1 MIELNTAYGCMHDA
15 FKNSLESSKDLTVCI
30 HVVESVTVVSSSLLK
45 NLHFNEHYLNFMD
58 QLNIE

>member
-1 MIELNTAYGCMHDA
+1 MIELNTAYGFMHLKQLKGSD
-15 FKNSLESSKDLTVCI
+15 SVYSCGTVSYCGFI
-30 HVVESVTVVSSSLLK
+30 KFIK

>member
-1 MIELNTAYGCMHDA
+1 MIELNTAYGCMHL
-15 FKNSLESSKDLTVCI
+15 KQLKDLTVSI